1 MQIAKTGKEARKIK
15 QTHAFKIDLTETNG
29 NGDFFC
35 PRCGTNIS
43 PDDCSEQ
50 AYSILEPKVNKYGL
64 EEVVIQCNN
73 CYSHIHLTGLS
84 LIQEIAEKMP
94 EDRRKAKTPDYIA
107 HI

>member
-1 MQIAKTGKEARKIK
+1 MK
-15 QTHAFKIDLTETNG
+15 QTHAYKIHLTETDG
-29 NGDFFC
+29 DGDFFC
-35 PRCGTNIS
+35 PRCGTKIS
-43 PDDCSEQ
+43 PDDCSER

-94 EDRRKAKTPDYIA
+94 EDRIKANTPDYIA